1 MLLVGFVASTSIC
14 NSDNIIINTTGGE
27 TTMITT
33 TITTATTPPY
43 PTTTFTTHTTYSTF
57 ILLYINMSNNGTVYR
72 GCSKTKTITTTS
84 HERTKT
90 MKINITS
97 MTARNTANTA
107 NAVSPLE
114 MEAESADKARVEEL
128 LRDVEDKI
136 VDSDAFTGETPETTV
151 SEFYDEDGLCIL
163 SVTETPNKAVFNFHL
178 ANEEYEL
185 LPTK

>member
-1 MLLVGFVASTSIC
+1 MVVDDAISGIYSIYFYMY
-14 NSDNIIINTTGGE
+14 NNDNII
-27 TTMITT
+27 T
-33 TITTATTPPY
+33 TITITMAS
-43 PTTTFTTHTTYSTF
+43 PTTSFTSHTSFTASTTYSTF
-57 ILLYINMSNNGTVYR
+57 ILLYINMSNNEIIYR
-72 GCSKTKTITTTS
+72 SCSKTKKTITTTS

-97 MTARNTANTA
+97 MTARNTANA
-107 NAVSPLE
+107 SPLE
-114 MEAESADKARVEEL
+114 EELESADKARVEEL

>member
-1 MLLVGFVASTSIC
+1 
-14 NSDNIIINTTGGE
+14 
-27 TTMITT
+27 
-33 TITTATTPPY
+33 
-43 PTTTFTTHTTYSTF
+43 
-57 ILLYINMSNNGTVYR
+57 
-72 GCSKTKTITTTS
+72 
-84 HERTKT
+84 

-97 MTARNTANTA
+97 MTARNTA

-128 LRDVEDKI
+128 LRDVEGKI

-185 LPTK
+185 LPTKQLLWLY

>member
-1 MLLVGFVASTSIC
+1 MV
-14 NSDNIIINTTGGE
+14 
-27 TTMITT
+27 ITAIT
-33 TITTATTPPY
+33 AITITFLITHLHIIHFTAS
-43 PTTTFTTHTTYSTF
+43 TTYSTF

-84 HERTKT
+84 HERAKT

-97 MTARNTANTA
+97 MTARNTA

>member
-1 MLLVGFVASTSIC
+1 
-14 NSDNIIINTTGGE
+14 
-27 TTMITT
+27 
-33 TITTATTPPY
+33 
-43 PTTTFTTHTTYSTF
+43 
-57 ILLYINMSNNGTVYR
+57 
-72 GCSKTKTITTTS
+72 
-84 HERTKT
+84 

-128 LRDVEDKI
+128 LRDVEGKI